1 MDRATVLSML
11 SEVASE
17 ILGVE
22 ASAVTETANFKD
34 DLDADSLDLVEVVM
48 ALEEK
53 LDIAIPEEDL
63 ADIATVGQAADVVLD
78 KLAARA

>member
-1 MDRATVLSML
+1 MDRATVISML
-11 SEVASE
+11 AEVSSE
-17 ILGVE
+17 ILGVD
-22 ASAVTETANFKD
+22 ASAVTETASFKD

-63 ADIATVGQAADVVLD
+63 ADIATVGQAADVVLG